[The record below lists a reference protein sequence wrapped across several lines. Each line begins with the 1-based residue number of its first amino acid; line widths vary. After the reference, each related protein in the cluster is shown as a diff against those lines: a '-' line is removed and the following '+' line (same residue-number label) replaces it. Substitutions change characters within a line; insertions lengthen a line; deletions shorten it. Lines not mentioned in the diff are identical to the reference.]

1 MTLPDH
7 GRIESVQLA
16 SFVSTTQDTITL
28 SHHPD
33 ESDEDPGF
41 LVLDIEEC
49 DNHAKASTWLTPDD
63 AIAVALALTTWANT
77 ADKMHCWRR
86 HMEAQRRRDRK
97 TKKEAKDGEH
107 KVD

>member
-7 GRIESVQLA
+7 QRLEAVQIA
-16 SFVSTTQDTITL
+16 SFVSTVQDTIRL

-41 LVLDIEEC
+41 LVIEIDEA
-49 DNHAKASTWLTPDD
+49 DDDDAKAGTWLTPDG
-63 AIAVALALTTWANT
+63 AIALAMALQVWANT

-86 HMEAQRRRDRK
+86 YMEAQRRRPRK
-97 TKKEAKDGEH
+97 AAVAAKEASDG
-107 KVD
+107 K